1 MNNITP
7 FWEAESF
14 DKIPKREIRVNNK
27 VRPVNMPLSKK
38 LDQSLRM
45 EPLEQAMQTMVLK
58 DGMSYVNTFFFS
70 IKKHLADK
78 ESYKNFR
85 KILDEHK
92 LIRRYCFLDEKW
104 AQTWKLNRMRNGD
117 C

>member
-27 VRPVNMPLSKK
+27 VRPVNMPLSKR

-70 IKKHLADK
+70 IK
-78 ESYKNFR
+78 
-85 KILDEHK
+85 
-92 LIRRYCFLDEKW
+92 
-104 AQTWKLNRMRNGD
+104 NRGNVVNMSSHVGTF
-117 C
+117 CVSI